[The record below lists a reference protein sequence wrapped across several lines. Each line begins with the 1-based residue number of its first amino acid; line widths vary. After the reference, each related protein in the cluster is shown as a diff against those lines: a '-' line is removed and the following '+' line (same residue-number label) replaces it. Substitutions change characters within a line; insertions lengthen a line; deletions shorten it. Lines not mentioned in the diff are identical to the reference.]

1 MENKEHGLHACFMPS
16 CERGIVMFTFMLIKS
31 DVLMVMNVRTTA
43 MWDVT
48 PCSVVGSSVTVM
60 WDVTPCIMVDRYQH
74 LKHSAASLSRIAL
87 EVAHKMFL

>member
-1 MENKEHGLHACFMPS
+1 
-16 CERGIVMFTFMLIKS
+16 MFTFMLIKS
-31 DVLMVMNVRTTA
+31 DVLMVMNVRITA

-48 PCSVVGSSVTVM
+48 PSVVDSSVTVM
-60 WDVTPCIMVDRYQH
+60 WDVTPCIVVGRYQH